1 MFITLKYNGY
11 REYIPITSILKF
23 VKNDDQDIYKMILS
37 ESFSPRD
44 FTMKNVV
51 LLISQQSQPIAFLQI
66 QEYLKPKNY

>member
-1 MFITLKYNGY
+1 MFITLKYKGY

-51 LLISQQSQPIAFLQI
+51 LLISQQSQPVAFLQI
-66 QEYLKPKNY
+66 QEYLKH